1 MSLLLDKMTLK
12 FEQWREEIRQILEKG
27 SDKVISEVT
36 VGQAYGGMRG
46 VRSLVCDTS
55 RVPQDEGLII
65 RGIHLKELLDK
76 TPEEIYFL
84 LLTGGLPSKE
94 ELEDLSGELKNRKFV
109 PPYVWE
115 VLKTMPGDSHP
126 MTMFDTGLLIM
137 QKESVFTKSYDRGM
151 RKTDCKSGGTE
162 MDPGVNGKV

>member
-76 TPEEIYFL
+76 TPEEI
-84 LLTGGLPSKE
+84 
-94 ELEDLSGELKNRKFV
+94 
-109 PPYVWE
+109 
-115 VLKTMPGDSHP
+115 
-126 MTMFDTGLLIM
+126 
-137 QKESVFTKSYDRGM
+137 
-151 RKTDCKSGGTE
+151 
-162 MDPGVNGKV
+162 